1 MLRQLGQRPK
11 LAAWPPLMPTDLE
24 RLAHHID
31 PDRAPSI
38 ASDLAGVP
46 GADLGLVLGAA
57 YPVLVPQRPALLEA
71 IASLARDGLSS
82 RRLRG
87 DISSRL
93 VEATRGQPP
102 GEAWQRAL
110 QRAVWLEKVRI
121 ALREVLP
128 PKLGGAE
135 LSETARE
142 LSELADAVVEVAVSE
157 ATSHVAA
164 RFGRPQ
170 RSYGSTAELCVLGMG
185 KLGGLELNAGS
196 DIDIVF
202 VYDSDEA
209 QGDVTPHDFYTRVVR
224 RAVAHIE
231 SPAPEGM
238 IFRVD
243 LRLRPEGS
251 QGAIVNSLSAFE
263 RYYETWGRL
272 WERAAMLRARPIA
285 GSAALGVAL
294 EREVMS
300 PFVYRREVDPNIA
313 GGLTDMV
320 LRSRAE
326 LSDHPAR
333 DLKLGPG
340 GIREA
345 EFFVQTLQLVWGGK
359 EPSLRVRGT
368 LNALERLRLR
378 GFVND
383 REARDIARAYVL
395 LRRAEHAIQW
405 GTGIQTHLLPTDER
419 DRERLAKVL
428 GYPDAASFGDE
439 LTTLRLR
446 VTEAFS
452 SLSPGSPRDRPRSGL
467 VARLGDE
474 AASASDELGRAAR
487 ALFENS
493 EVPDHLRAL
502 ARRPD
507 GLLGALTQEQHPN
520 LADRVLNG
528 LLECPDPEQAA
539 RYLRSV
545 FSRLSAP
552 GAYVAALAED
562 PRALSR
568 LLTVLGSSGFV
579 GEAIG
584 TRPELLDI
592 VLFGQGLVSDVH
604 AAVAHQLE
612 DVARLLDALEAVERD
627 EALVGAVRQ
636 VKSRVLVEVA
646 IADLAGAIGM
656 RQATRTL
663 SQLADEIMQAV
674 VNYSLSGARGLCVI
688 AVGKLGGREIGYA
701 SDLDLLFL
709 YEASAAPDPDE
720 AAAYF
725 SRHAQ
730 RIIRMLSEPHA
741 GGPGYVMDTRLRPS
755 GSHGLLV
762 ASVRSFASYHGVRET
777 EAGPERPAGLVA
789 GAAWERQALIR
800 ARFCAGDAELGE
812 RVMAIATLA
821 AYEGG
826 APAPDEMHRLRLR
839 MERELGR
846 ERATRRELKVGRGGL
861 LDIEFLTQ
869 WLQMRHG
876 SDERIRTPDTDEAL
890 NALVTAGYLPRP
902 DYELLRDAY
911 RFLRRLEQRI
921 HVHRGDGLSWVDAQ
935 ALGISGLGRKMGFQ
949 KSPSLSAGE
958 QLFERYVTVTD
969 SVRRCYL
976 RLLGLTE

>member
-1 MLRQLGQRPK
+1 
-11 LAAWPPLMPTDLE
+11 MPSDLE
-24 RLAHHID
+24 QLAFYLD
-31 PDRAPSI
+31 PERASVI
-38 ASDLAGVP
+38 ARDLEGAP
-46 GADLGLVLGAA
+46 GAELGLVLGAA

-71 IASLARDGLSS
+71 IASLSREGLSS

-87 DISSRL
+87 DILDRL
-93 VEATRGQPP
+93 VEAVAGQPP
-102 GEAWQRAL
+102 GEPWQGRL

-128 PKLGGAE
+128 TKLGGAE
-135 LSETARE
+135 LPETARE
-142 LSELADAVVEVAVSE
+142 LSELADAVVEVALDE
-157 ATSHVAA
+157 ATSHFAG
-164 RFGRPQ
+164 RLGRPS
-170 RSYGSTAELCVLGMG
+170 RLDGSRAELCVLGMG

-202 VYDSDEA
+202 VYDSDDA
-209 QGDVTPHDFYTRVVR
+209 QGEVSPHDFYTRVVR
-224 RAVAHIE
+224 RTVSHIE
-231 SPAPEGM
+231 SQAPEGM

-285 GSAALGVAL
+285 GSVELGAAL
-294 EREVMS
+294 EREVLG
-300 PFVYRREVDPNIA
+300 PFVYRREVDPAIA
-313 GGLTDMV
+313 SGLTDMV

-378 GFVND
+378 GFVSD
-383 REARDIARAYVL
+383 REASDIARAYVL

-405 GTGIQTHLLPTDER
+405 SSGIQTHLLPSDER
-419 DRERLAKVL
+419 DRERLARVL
-428 GYPDAASFGDE
+428 GYSDAATFGAE
-439 LTTLRLR
+439 LDDLRGR
-446 VTEAFS
+446 VSDAFA
-452 SLSPGSPRDRPRSGL
+452 SLSPGTKRERPRYGNL
-467 VARLGDE
+467 IAQLEEGP
-474 AASASDELGRAAR
+474 ASVSDELGRAAL
-487 ALFENS
+487 ALFDS
-493 EVPDHLRAL
+493 TEVPDHLRAL

-507 GLLGALTQEQHPN
+507 GLLGALTQEQHPD
-520 LADRVLNG
+520 LADRVLGG
-528 LLECPDPEQAA
+528 LVEGPDPEQAA

-545 FSRLSAP
+545 FARLSAP

-568 LLTVLGSSGFV
+568 LLTVLGSSGFI
-579 GEAIG
+579 GEAMV

-592 VLFGQGLVSDVH
+592 VLFGQGSVSDVH
-604 AAVAHQLE
+604 AAVTHQLE
-612 DVARLLDALEAVERD
+612 DSSRALEGLDTQERD
-627 EALVGAVRQ
+627 EALIGAVRQ
-636 VKSRVLVEVA
+636 VKSRVLMEVA

-656 RQATRTL
+656 REATRTL
-663 SQLADEIMQAV
+663 SQLAEEIMNAV
-674 VNYSLSGARGLCVI
+674 VHYALGEALGLCVI
-688 AVGKLGGREIGYA
+688 AVGKLGGRELGYA

-709 YEASAAPDPDE
+709 YEPSAAPNPDE

-725 SRHAQ
+725 SKQAQ
-730 RIIRMLSEPHA
+730 RIIRMLSSPHA

-777 EAGPERPAGLVA
+777 DQGAERPAGHGA

-800 ARFCAGDAELGE
+800 ARFCAGDAALGE
-812 RVMAIATLA
+812 RVMRIATLA

-826 APAPDEMHRLRLR
+826 APGPDEMHRLRLR

-861 LDIEFLTQ
+861 LDIEFLAQ

-876 SDERIRTPDTDEAL
+876 GDEAIRTPDTGEAL
-890 NALVTAGYLPRP
+890 EALVGRGYLPRP

-921 HVHRGDGLSWVDAQ
+921 HVHRGDGMSWVDAH
-935 ALGISGLGRKMGFQ
+935 ALGLSGLGRKMGFQ
-949 KSPSLSAGE
+949 NRPTQSAGE

-969 SVRRCYL
+969 AVRATYL
-976 RLLGLTE
+976 RLLGLPPSAD

>member
-1 MLRQLGQRPK
+1 
-11 LAAWPPLMPTDLE
+11 MPSDLE
-24 RLAHHID
+24 RLAQQLD
-31 PDRAPSI
+31 PERAELMSK
-38 ASDLAGVP
+38 ALRGKP
-46 GADLGLVLGAA
+46 GADLGLVLGCA
-57 YPVLVPQRPALLEA
+57 YPALEPQRPALFDA
-71 IASLARDGLSS
+71 IANLSREGLTS
-82 RRLRG
+82 RRLRL
-87 DISSRL
+87 DILDRL
-93 VEATRGQPP
+93 NDAVASQPP
-102 GEAWQRAL
+102 GDAWQGAL

-128 PKLGGAE
+128 AKLGGAE

-142 LSELADAVVEVAVSE
+142 LAELADAVIEVALAE
-157 ATSHVAA
+157 ATAHVAR
-164 RFGRPQ
+164 RFGQPASRETGAP
-170 RSYGSTAELCVLGMG
+170 SELCVLGMG

-209 QGDVTPHDFYTRVVR
+209 EGELTPHDFFTRVVR
-224 RAVAHIE
+224 RLVAHIE
-231 SPAPEGM
+231 STAPEGM

-272 WERAAMLRARPIA
+272 WERAAMLRARPVA
-285 GSAALGVAL
+285 GSVALGAAL
-294 EREVMS
+294 EREVML
-300 PFVYRREVDPNIA
+300 PFVYRREVDPNVA
-313 GGLTDMV
+313 HGLADMV

-326 LSDHPAR
+326 LSAHPAR

-345 EFFVQTLQLVWGGK
+345 EFFVQTLQLIWGGK

-368 LNALERLRLR
+368 LTALERLRLR
-378 GFVND
+378 GFVSD
-383 REARDIARAYVL
+383 REARDITRAYVL

-405 GTGIQTHLLPTDER
+405 ATGIQTHLLPTEER
-419 DRERLAKVL
+419 DGQRLARVL
-428 GYPDAASFGDE
+428 GYPDSATFNAE
-439 LTTLRLR
+439 LDVLRGR
-446 VTEAFS
+446 VSEAFA
-452 SLSPGSPRDRPRSGL
+452 SLSPGVRERPRY
-467 VARLGDE
+467 ARMALLLGE
-474 AASASDELGRAAR
+474 ATDTTTPWDELGRAAQ
-487 ALFENS
+487 ALFENT

-502 ARRPD
+502 SRRPD
-507 GLLGALTQEQHPN
+507 GLLGAVTQQQYPD
-520 LADRVLNG
+520 LADRVLEG

-545 FSRLSAP
+545 FARLSAP
-552 GAYVAALAED
+552 GAYVAALADD

-579 GEAIG
+579 GEAIV

-592 VLFGQGLVSDVH
+592 VLFGQGSVSDVH

-612 DVARLLDALEAVERD
+612 DLGRQLEGLEPHEHD
-627 EALVGAVRQ
+627 EALVGALRQ

-646 IADLAGAIGM
+646 IADLAGAMGT

-663 SQLADEIMQAV
+663 SALADEIMSTV
-674 VNYSLSGARGLCVI
+674 VHHLLGDARGLCVI

-709 YEASAAPDPDE
+709 YEPEAAPNPDE

-730 RIIRMLSEPHA
+730 RIIRLLAEPHA

-762 ASVRSFASYHGVRET
+762 ASVRSFASYHGLQET
-777 EAGPERPAGLVA
+777 AAGVNRPAGLSA

-800 ARFCAGDAELGE
+800 ARFCAGDTALGA
-812 RVMAIATLA
+812 RVMALATLA

-826 APAPDEMHRLRLR
+826 PISAEEMHRLRLR

-846 ERATRRELKVGRGGL
+846 ERPTRRELKVGRGGL
-861 LDIEFLTQ
+861 LDIEFLAQ
-869 WLQMRHG
+869 WLQMQHG
-876 SDERIRTPDTDEAL
+876 SDERVRTPDTGEAL
-890 NALVTAGYLPRP
+890 DALSARGYLARA

-921 HVHRGDGLSWVDAQ
+921 HVHRGDGTNWVDAQ
-935 ALGISGLGRKMGFQ
+935 ALGLSGLGRRMGFQ
-949 KSPSLSAGE
+949 HSPSKRAGE
-958 QLFERYVTVTD
+958 QLFERYVTVTET
-969 SVRRCYL
+969 VRACYL
-976 RLLGLTE
+976 RLLNLPDG

>member
-1 MLRQLGQRPK
+1 MLPHRHLG
-11 LAAWPPLMPTDLE
+11 PLSWMPNELE
-24 RLAHHID
+24 RLAFHLD
-31 PDRAPSI
+31 PERAEAISR
-38 ASDLAGVP
+38 DLRGLA

-71 IASLARDGLSS
+71 IAALAREGLTT
-82 RRLRG
+82 RRLRL
-87 DISSRL
+87 DILGRL
-93 VEATRGQPP
+93 NDAVAGRAP
-102 GEAWQRAL
+102 GEDWQRAL

-135 LSETARE
+135 LPETARE
-142 LSELADAVVEVAVSE
+142 LSELADAVVEVVVAE
-157 ATSHVAA
+157 ATTHVSG
-164 RFGRPQ
+164 RFGALR
-170 RSYGSTAELCVLGMG
+170 REDGSFAKLCVLGMG

-196 DIDIVF
+196 DIDILF
-202 VYDSDEA
+202 VYDSDDA
-209 QGDVTPHDFYTRVVR
+209 AGDVAPHDFFTRVVR

-231 SPAPEGM
+231 STAPEGM

-251 QGAIVNSLSAFE
+251 QGALVNSLSAFE

-285 GSAALGVAL
+285 GSAELGAAL
-294 EREVMS
+294 EREVLG

-313 GGLTDMV
+313 EGLTDMV

-326 LSDHPAR
+326 LSLHPAR

-345 EFFVQTLQLVWGGK
+345 EFFVQTLQLIWGGQ

-378 GFVND
+378 GFVSD
-383 REARDIARAYVL
+383 RDARDIARAYVL

-405 GTGIQTHLLPTDER
+405 ATGIQTHLLPTETR
-419 DRERLAKVL
+419 DAERLARTL
-428 GYPDAASFGDE
+428 GYTDASAFLAE
-439 LTTLRLR
+439 LSALRGR
-446 VTEAFS
+446 VSEAFA
-452 SLSPGSPRDRPRSGL
+452 SLSPGSRREPLRHGRFADL
-467 VARLGDE
+467 LMNEGDQ
-474 AASASDELGRAAR
+474 SAPDELSRAAR
-487 ALFENS
+487 ALFESS

-502 ARRPD
+502 ARRPN
-507 GLLGALTQEQHPN
+507 GLLGALTQEQHPG
-520 LADRVLNG
+520 LAERVLEG

-552 GAYVAALAED
+552 GAYVAALADD

-579 GEAIG
+579 GESIV
-584 TRPELLDI
+584 TRPELLDV
-592 VLFGQGLVSDVH
+592 VLFGQGSVSDVH

-612 DVARLLDALEAVERD
+612 DMSRQLEGLEPHERD

-646 IADLAGAIGM
+646 IADLAGAIGT

-663 SQLADEIMQAV
+663 SALADEIMRTV
-674 VNYSLSGARGLCVI
+674 VHYLLGDARGLCVL

-701 SDLDLLFL
+701 SDLDLMFL
-709 YEASAAPDPDE
+709 YEPSAAPNPDE
-720 AAAYF
+720 AAAYY
-725 SRHAQ
+725 SRYAQ
-730 RIIRMLSEPHA
+730 RIIRMLAEPHA

-762 ASVRSFASYHGVRET
+762 ASLRSFASYHGLQET
-777 EAGPERPAGLVA
+777 EAGAERPAGF
-789 GAAWERQALIR
+789 GGGSAWERQALIR
-800 ARFCAGDAELGE
+800 ARFCAGDPVLGA
-812 RVMAIATLA
+812 RAVNIATLA

-826 APAPDEMHRLRLR
+826 PPAPAEMHRLRLR

-846 ERATRRELKVGRGGL
+846 ERPTRKELKVGRGGL
-861 LDIEFLTQ
+861 LDIEFLAQ
-869 WLQMRHG
+869 WLQMKHG
-876 SDERIRTPDTDEAL
+876 SDARVRTPDTSEAL
-890 NALVTAGYLPRP
+890 EALSAGGYLPRS
-902 DYELLRDAY
+902 DYERLRDAY

-921 HVHRGDGLSWVDAQ
+921 HVHRGDGTNWVDAQ
-935 ALGISGLGRKMGFQ
+935 ALGLSGLGRQMGFQ
-949 KSPSLSAGE
+949 HSPTRSAGE
-958 QLFERYVTVTD
+958 QLFERYLTVTET
-969 SVRRCYL
+969 VRACYL
-976 RLLGLTE
+976 RLLGLED

>member
-1 MLRQLGQRPK
+1 
-11 LAAWPPLMPTDLE
+11 MPSDLE
-24 RLAHHID
+24 QLAFHLD
-31 PDRAPSI
+31 PERAP
-38 ASDLAGVP
+38 ALARDLAGVP
-46 GADLGLVLGAA
+46 GAELGLVLGAA

-71 IASLARDGLSS
+71 IASLSRDGLSS

-87 DISSRL
+87 DILGRL
-93 VEATRGQPP
+93 LEAVAGQPS
-102 GEAWQRAL
+102 GEPWQRAL

-128 PKLGGAE
+128 AKLGGAE

-142 LSELADAVVEVAVSE
+142 LSELADAVVEVALAE
-157 ATSHVAA
+157 ATAHFSTRLGVPLRAD
-164 RFGRPQ
+164 GQ
-170 RSYGSTAELCVLGMG
+170 RAELCVLGMG

-202 VYDSDEA
+202 VYDSDDA
-209 QGDVTPHDFYTRVVR
+209 QGEVSAHDFYTRVVR
-224 RAVAHIE
+224 RAVSHIE
-231 SPAPEGM
+231 SQAPEGM

-251 QGAIVNSLSAFE
+251 QGAVVNSFSAFE

-285 GSAALGVAL
+285 GSIALGATL

-313 GGLTDMV
+313 SGLTDMV

-368 LNALERLRLR
+368 LTALERLRLR
-378 GFVND
+378 GFVSD
-383 REARDIARAYVL
+383 REAHDIARAYVL
-395 LRRAEHAIQW
+395 LRRAEHAVQW

-419 DRERLAKVL
+419 DRERLARVL
-428 GYPDAASFGDE
+428 GYPDATTFGAE
-439 LTTLRLR
+439 LSEQRQR
-446 VTEAFS
+446 VSEAFA
-452 SLSPGSPRDRPRSGL
+452 SLTPGSRRERPRYGNL
-467 VARLGDE
+467 VALLGDE
-474 AASASDELGRAAR
+474 AASASDELERAAR
-487 ALFENS
+487 ASFENT

-502 ARRPD
+502 ARRAD
-507 GLLGALTQEQHPN
+507 GLLGALTQEQYPD
-520 LADRVLNG
+520 LADRVLGG

-552 GAYVAALAED
+552 RAYVAALAND
-562 PRALSR
+562 QQALAR
-568 LLTVLGSSGFV
+568 LLTVLGSSAFV
-579 GEAIG
+579 GEAIV

-592 VLFGQGLVSDVH
+592 VLFGQGSVSDVH
-604 AAVAHQLE
+604 AAVTHQLE
-612 DVARLLDALEAVERD
+612 DSSRQLEELDAHERD

-663 SQLADEIMQAV
+663 SQLADEILQAV
-674 VNYSLSGARGLCVI
+674 VRHVLGDAPGLCVI

-709 YEASAAPDPDE
+709 YEPSAAPVPDE
-720 AAAYF
+720 AAAHF
-725 SRHAQ
+725 SRLAQ

-777 EAGPERPAGLVA
+777 EAGAERPMGRSA

-800 ARFCAGDAELGE
+800 ARYCAGDAALGA

-826 APAPDEMHRLRLR
+826 PPSAAEMHRLRLR

-846 ERATRRELKVGRGGL
+846 ERPTRRELKVGSGGL
-861 LDIEFLTQ
+861 LDIEFLAQ
-869 WLQMRHG
+869 WLQMQHG
-876 SDERIRTPDTDEAL
+876 SDESVRTPDTGEAL
-890 NALVTAGYLPRP
+890 EALAGRGYLPRA

-921 HVHRGDGLSWVDAQ
+921 HVHRGDGMSWIDAE
-935 ALGISGLGRKMGFQ
+935 ALGLSGLGRKMGFQ
-949 KSPSLSAGE
+949 NGPTLNAGQ
-958 QLFERYVTVTD
+958 QLFERYITVTS
-969 SVRRCYL
+969 SVRACYL
-976 RLLGLTE
+976 RLLGLTGEGSGIRG

>member
-1 MLRQLGQRPK
+1 MN
-11 LAAWPPLMPTDLE
+11 DLE
-24 RLAHHID
+24 RLAFHLD
-31 PDRAPSI
+31 PERARAI
-38 ASDLAGVP
+38 AADLRGCP

-57 YPVLVPQRPALLEA
+57 YPVLVPQRPALLDA
-71 IASLARDGLSS
+71 IAQLSREGLTT
-82 RRLRG
+82 RRFRS
-87 DISSRL
+87 DILERL
-93 VEATRGQPP
+93 IGAVAGRTV
-102 GEAWQRAL
+102 GEDWQRAL

-135 LSETARE
+135 LPETARE
-142 LSELADAVVEVAVSE
+142 LSELADAVVEVAVTE
-157 ATSHVAA
+157 AADHVGA
-164 RFGRPQ
+164 RLGPPRHAD
-170 RSYGSTAELCVLGMG
+170 GSLAKLCVLGMG

-202 VYDSDEA
+202 VYDTDEA
-209 QGDVTPHDFYTRVVR
+209 EGDVSPHEFFTRVVR
-224 RAVAHIE
+224 RAVAHIVAT
-231 SPAPEGM
+231 APEGM

-251 QGAIVNSLSAFE
+251 QGALVNSLSAFE

-285 GSAALGVAL
+285 GDRELGAAL
-294 EREVMS
+294 EREVLS

-313 GGLTDMV
+313 EGLSDLV

-326 LSDHPAR
+326 LSDHPGR

-345 EFFVQTLQLVWGGK
+345 EFFVQILQLIWGGQ

-368 LNALERLRLR
+368 LTALERLRLR
-378 GFVND
+378 GFVTD
-383 REARDIARAYVL
+383 RDARDITRGYVL
-395 LRRAEHAIQW
+395 LRRAEHAVQW
-405 GTGIQTHLLPTDER
+405 GSGIQTHLLPTDER
-419 DRERLAKVL
+419 DADRLARVL
-428 GYPDAASFGDE
+428 GYADAPAFTAE
-439 LTTLRLR
+439 LAGLRER
-446 VTEAFS
+446 VSELFA
-452 SLSPGSPRDRPRSGL
+452 SLSPGAPRHRPRFGNL
-467 VARLGDE
+467 VAWLRESATAAPEDLGQ
-474 AASASDELGRAAR
+474 AAQS
-487 ALFENS
+487 LFES
-493 EVPDHLRAL
+493 AEMPDHLRAL

-507 GLLGALTQEQHPN
+507 GLLGALTQEQHPG
-520 LADRVLNG
+520 LSDRVLSA

-539 RYLRSV
+539 RYLRSI

-552 GAYVAALAED
+552 GAYLAALADD

-579 GEAIG
+579 GESIVA
-584 TRPELLDI
+584 RPELLD
-592 VLFGQGLVSDVH
+592 VLLFGQGSVSDVH

-612 DVARLLDALEAVERD
+612 DLSRQLDDLDAQERSD
-627 EALVGAVRQ
+627 ALSGALRQ
-636 VKSRVLVEVA
+636 VKSRILLEVA

-656 RQATRTL
+656 QQATRTL
-663 SQLADEIMQAV
+663 SALADEIMGTV
-674 VNYSLSGARGLCVI
+674 VRHVMGEGRGLCVI

-701 SDLDLLFL
+701 SDLDLMFL
-709 YEASAAPDPDE
+709 YEPAAAPNPDE

-725 SRHAQ
+725 SRAAQ
-730 RIIRMLSEPHA
+730 RVIRLLSEPHA

-762 ASVRSFASYHGVRET
+762 ASASSFASYHGLRET
-777 EAGPERPAGLVA
+777 EDGAKRPAGF
-789 GAAWERQALIR
+789 GGGSAWERQALIR
-800 ARFCAGDAELGE
+800 ARFCAGDAALGA

-826 APAPDEMHRLRLR
+826 PPVPEEMHRLRLR

-869 WLQMRHG
+869 WLQMKHG
-876 SDERIRTPDTDEAL
+876 GDERVRAPDTGEAL
-890 NALVTAGYLPRP
+890 EALTAHGYLARP
-902 DYELLRDAY
+902 DYEVLRDAY

-921 HVHRGDGLSWVDAQ
+921 HVHRGDGTNWVDAR
-935 ALGISGLGRKMGFQ
+935 ALGLSGLGRQMGFQ
-949 KSPSLSAGE
+949 RSPTRSAGE
-958 QLFERYVTVTD
+958 QLFERYLTVTET
-969 SVRRCYL
+969 VRACYL
-976 RLLGLTE
+976 RLLGLSS

>member
-1 MLRQLGQRPK
+1 
-11 LAAWPPLMPTDLE
+11 MPNDLE
-24 RLAHHID
+24 RLAFHLD
-31 PDRAPSI
+31 PERAAAISR
-38 ASDLAGVP
+38 DLQGLP

-71 IASLARDGLSS
+71 IASLSREGLTT
-82 RRLRG
+82 RRLRL
-87 DISSRL
+87 DILGRL
-93 VEATRGQPP
+93 NDAVAGQPP
-102 GEAWQRAL
+102 GEEWQRAL

-128 PKLGGAE
+128 PRLGGAE
-135 LSETARE
+135 LPETARE
-142 LSELADAVVEVAVSE
+142 LSELADAVVEVAVDE
-157 ATSHVAA
+157 ATAHVTS
-164 RFGRPQ
+164 RFGAPHHED
-170 RSYGSTAELCVLGMG
+170 GSSAKLCVLGMG

-202 VYDSDEA
+202 VYDTDDA
-209 QGDVTPHDFYTRVVR
+209 QGDVSPHDFFTRVVR
-224 RAVAHIE
+224 RATSHIE

-251 QGAIVNSLSAFE
+251 HGALVNSLSAFE

-285 GSAALGVAL
+285 GDAELGAAL
-294 EREVMS
+294 EREVLW
-300 PFVYRREVDPNIA
+300 PFVYRREVDPGIA
-313 GGLTDMV
+313 SGLTDMV

-326 LSDHPAR
+326 LSVHPAR

-345 EFFVQTLQLVWGGK
+345 EFFVQTLQLIWGGQ

-368 LNALERLRLR
+368 LTALERLRLR
-378 GFVND
+378 GFVSD
-383 REARDIARAYVL
+383 KDARDIARGYVL

-405 GTGIQTHLLPTDER
+405 GTGIQTHLLPTEAR
-419 DRERLAKVL
+419 DAERLGRTL
-428 GYPDAASFGDE
+428 GYPDASAFMAE
-439 LTTLRLR
+439 LSHLRGR
-446 VTEAFS
+446 VGEAFA
-452 SLSPGSPRDRPRSGL
+452 SLSPGKRRQPRHGSL
-467 VARLGDE
+467 VALLNEGGE
-474 AASASDELGRAAR
+474 AAPDEMSRAAR
-487 ALFENS
+487 ALFESS

-507 GLLGALTQEQHPN
+507 GLLGSLTQEGHPE
-520 LADRVLNG
+520 LADRVLSG

-552 GAYVAALAED
+552 GAYVAALADD

-579 GEAIG
+579 GEAIV
-584 TRPELLDI
+584 TRPELLDV
-592 VLFGQGLVSDVH
+592 VLFGEGSVSDVH
-604 AAVAHQLE
+604 AAVAHQL
-612 DVARLLDALEAVERD
+612 DDLGRQPDDLDQQERD
-627 EALVGAVRQ
+627 QALIGAVRQ

-646 IADLAGAIGM
+646 IADLAGAIGT

-663 SQLADEIMQAV
+663 SALADEIMQTV
-674 VNYSLSGARGLCVI
+674 VQHLLGDARGLCVI

-701 SDLDLLFL
+701 SDLDLMFL
-709 YEASAAPDPDE
+709 YEPSAAPNPDE
-720 AAAYF
+720 SAAYY
-725 SRHAQ
+725 SRYAQ

-762 ASVRSFASYHGVRET
+762 ASLRSFASYHGLQET
-777 EAGPERPAGLVA
+777 ETGTERRAGFG
-789 GAAWERQALIR
+789 GGSAWERQALIR
-800 ARFCAGDAELGE
+800 ARFCAGDPVLGA
-812 RVMAIATLA
+812 RAMTIATLA

-826 APAPDEMHRLRLR
+826 PPAPEEMHRLRLR

-846 ERATRRELKVGRGGL
+846 ERSTRRELKVGRGGL
-861 LDIEFLTQ
+861 LDIEFLAQ
-869 WLQMRHG
+869 WLQMKHG
-876 SDERIRTPDTDEAL
+876 SDERVRTPDTGEAL
-890 NALVTAGYLPRP
+890 EALAARGYLPRP
-902 DYELLRDAY
+902 DYERFRDAY

-921 HVHRGDGLSWVDAQ
+921 HVHRGDGTNWVDAQ
-935 ALGISGLGRKMGFQ
+935 ALGLSGLGRQMGFQ
-949 KSPSLSAGE
+949 RSPTKSAGE

-969 SVRRCYL
+969 TVRSCYL
-976 RLLGLTE
+976 RLLGLDA

>member
-1 MLRQLGQRPK
+1 M
-11 LAAWPPLMPTDLE
+11 TSDLE
-24 RLAHHID
+24 RLAFRLD
-31 PDRAPSI
+31 PERAGAI
-38 ASDLAGVP
+38 MRDLRGVA

-71 IASLARDGLSS
+71 ISSLAREGLAA
-82 RRLRG
+82 RRLRV
-87 DISSRL
+87 DIWGRL
-93 VEATRGQPP
+93 RDAVSGRKP
-102 GEAWQRAL
+102 GEDWLGAL

-135 LSETARE
+135 LRETARE
-142 LSELADAVVEVAVSE
+142 LSELADAVVEVAVAE
-157 ATSHVAA
+157 ATEHVTA
-164 RFGRPQ
+164 RLGAPRHAD
-170 RSYGSTAELCVLGMG
+170 GSLAKLCVLGMG

-196 DIDIVF
+196 DIDILF

-209 QGDVTPHDFYTRVVR
+209 EGDISPHDFFTRVVR

-231 SPAPEGM
+231 STAPEGM

-251 QGAIVNSLSAFE
+251 HGALVNSLSAFE

-285 GSAALGVAL
+285 GDPELGAAL
-294 EREVMS
+294 EREVLL

-313 GGLTDMV
+313 HGLTDMV
-320 LRSRAE
+320 LRSRSE

-345 EFFVQTLQLVWGGK
+345 EFFVQTLQLIWGGQ

-368 LNALERLRLR
+368 LTALERLRLR
-378 GFVND
+378 GFVSD
-383 REARDIARAYVL
+383 RDARDIARAYVL

-405 GTGIQTHLLPTDER
+405 ATGIQTHLLPSDEK
-419 DRERLAKVL
+419 DAERLARTL
-428 GYPDAASFGDE
+428 GYANGAAFSEELSGLRGRVGEAFASLAPGTRREPPRHVSLVALLRDGEQGAADE
-439 LTTLRLR
+439 L
-446 VTEAFS
+446 S
-452 SLSPGSPRDRPRSGL
+452 
-467 VARLGDE
+467 
-474 AASASDELGRAAR
+474 RAAR
-487 ALFENS
+487 ELFESS

-507 GLLGALTQEQHPN
+507 GLLGALTQEQHPG
-520 LADRVLNG
+520 LADRVLGG

-579 GEAIG
+579 GESIV
-584 TRPELLDI
+584 TRPELLDV
-592 VLFGQGLVSDVH
+592 VLFGQGSVSDVH

-612 DVARLLDALEAVERD
+612 DLGRQLDELDPQERD
-627 EALVGAVRQ
+627 ETLVGAVRQ
-636 VKSRVLVEVA
+636 VKSRILVEVA
-646 IADLAGAIGM
+646 IADLAGAIGT

-663 SQLADEIMQAV
+663 SALADEIMQAV
-674 VNYSLSGARGLCVI
+674 VHYLLGDARGLCVL

-701 SDLDLLFL
+701 SDLDLMFL
-709 YEASAAPDPDE
+709 YDPSAAPNPDE

-725 SRHAQ
+725 SRYAQ
-730 RIIRMLSEPHA
+730 RIIRMLAEPHA

-762 ASVRSFASYHGVRET
+762 ASVRSFASYHGLQET
-777 EAGPERPAGLVA
+777 AGGAQRPAGF
-789 GAAWERQALIR
+789 GGGSAWERQALIR
-800 ARFCAGDAELGE
+800 ARFCAGDAELGA
-812 RVMAIATLA
+812 RVMNIATLA

-826 APAPDEMHRLRLR
+826 PPAPQEMHRLRLR
-839 MERELGR
+839 MQRELGR
-846 ERATRRELKVGRGGL
+846 ERPTRRELKVGNGGL

-869 WLQMRHG
+869 WLQMKHG
-876 SDERIRTPDTDEAL
+876 SDERVRTPDTGQALEAL
-890 NALVTAGYLPRP
+890 TAHGYLPRA
-902 DYELLRDAY
+902 DYERLRDAY

-921 HVHRGDGLSWVDAQ
+921 HVHRGDGTNWVDAQ
-935 ALGISGLGRKMGFQ
+935 ALGLSGIGRQMGFQ
-949 KSPSLSAGE
+949 RSPTLSAGE

-969 SVRRCYL
+969 SVRASYL
-976 RLLGLTE
+976 RLLGLSE

>member
-1 MLRQLGQRPK
+1 
-11 LAAWPPLMPTDLE
+11 MPSDLE
-24 RLAHHID
+24 QLAFRLD
-31 PDRAPSI
+31 PERFDSI
-38 ASDLAGVP
+38 ARDLAGQP
-46 GADLGLVLGAA
+46 GAELGLVLAAA
-57 YPVLVPQRPALLEA
+57 YPVLLPQRPALTQA
-71 IASLARDGLSS
+71 VATLAQDGLSS

-87 DISSRL
+87 DFHTRL
-93 VEATRGQPP
+93 SEAVARKAP
-102 GEAWQRAL
+102 GEWLGAL

-135 LSETARE
+135 LSETAGE
-142 LSELADAVVEVAVSE
+142 LSELADAVVEVALAEAAAHVS
-157 ATSHVAA
+157 A
-164 RFGRPQ
+164 RLGAPCHAD
-170 RSYGSTAELCVLGMG
+170 GSPAELCVLGMG

-209 QGDVTPHDFYTRVVR
+209 GGDVSPHDFYTRVVR

-231 SPAPEGM
+231 SQSPEGM

-285 GSAALGVAL
+285 GSRRLGEVL
-294 EREVMS
+294 EREVLS
-300 PFVYRREVDPNIA
+300 PFVYRREVDPTIA
-313 GGLTDMV
+313 AGLTDMV

-368 LNALERLRLR
+368 LTALERLRLR
-378 GFVND
+378 GFVSD

-405 GTGIQTHLLPTDER
+405 GSGIQTHLLPTDER
-419 DRERLAKVL
+419 DRQRVARVL
-428 GYPDAASFGDE
+428 GYPDAEPFLDE
-439 LTTLRLR
+439 LAELRQR
-446 VTEAFS
+446 VTEAFH
-452 SLSPGSPRDRPRSGL
+452 SLSPGGRRERPRYGGL
-467 VARLGDE
+467 VSLVGDE
-474 AASASDELGRAAR
+474 AISAFDALGRAAR
-487 ALFENS
+487 ALFDNTD
-493 EVPDHLRAL
+493 VPDHLSAL
-502 ARRPD
+502 SRRPD
-507 GLLGALTQEQHPN
+507 GLLGALTLEQHPE
-520 LADRVLNG
+520 LAERVLGG
-528 LLECPDPEQAA
+528 LSECPDAEQAA

-545 FSRLSAP
+545 FARLSAP

-579 GEAIG
+579 GEAIV

-592 VLFGQGLVSDVH
+592 VLFGQGSVSDVH

-612 DVARLLDALEAVERD
+612 GLARGMQELEAHERD
-627 EALVGAVRQ
+627 EAWVGAVRQ

-646 IADLAGAIGM
+646 IADLGGALGM

-663 SQLADEIMQAV
+663 SQLADEILQAV
-674 VNYSLSGARGLCVI
+674 MHYQLGGARGLCVV
-688 AVGKLGGREIGYA
+688 AVGKLGSREIGYA

-709 YEASAAPDPDE
+709 YEPSEAPNPDE

-725 SRHAQ
+725 SKHAQ
-730 RIIRMLSEPHA
+730 RIIRLLSEPHA

-762 ASVRSFASYHGVRET
+762 ASIRSFATYHGLPET
-777 EAGPERPAGLVA
+777 ESGAERPSGLRA

-800 ARFCAGDAELGE
+800 ARFCAGDAAVGA
-812 RVMAIATLA
+812 RAMAIATIA
-821 AYEGG
+821 AYQGG
-826 APAPDEMHRLRLR
+826 PPEPEEMHRLRLR

-846 ERATRRELKVGRGGL
+846 ERPTRRELKVGRGGL
-861 LDIEFLTQ
+861 LDIEFLAQ
-869 WLQMRHG
+869 WLQMQHG
-876 SDERIRTPDTDEAL
+876 SDEAVRTADTGEAL
-890 NALVTAGYLPRP
+890 EALAHRGYLPRH
-902 DYELLRDAY
+902 DYEMLRDAY

-921 HVHRGDGLSWVDAQ
+921 HVHRGDGTNWVDAQ
-935 ALGISGLGRKMGFQ
+935 ALGLSGLGRKMGFQ
-949 KSPSLSAGE
+949 NGPLRSAGE
-958 QLFERYVTVTD
+958 QLFERYVTVTE
-969 SVRRCYL
+969 SVRACYL
-976 RLLGLTE
+976 RLLGLSDG

>member
-1 MLRQLGQRPK
+1 M
-11 LAAWPPLMPTDLE
+11 TSDLE
-24 RLAHHID
+24 RLAFHLD
-31 PDRAPSI
+31 PERAGAISR
-38 ASDLAGVP
+38 DLKGVE
-46 GADLGLVLGAA
+46 GAELGLVLGAA
-57 YPVLVPQRPALLEA
+57 YPALVPQRPALLDA
-71 IASLARDGLSS
+71 IGSLAREGLTA
-82 RRLRG
+82 RRLRI
-87 DISSRL
+87 DIWGRL
-93 VEATRGQPP
+93 SDAVRGRRP
-102 GEAWQRAL
+102 GQDWLGAL

-128 PKLGGAE
+128 AKLGGAE
-135 LSETARE
+135 LRETARE
-142 LSELADAVVEVAVSE
+142 LSELADAVVEVAVAE
-157 ATSHVAA
+157 ATEHVTA
-164 RFGRPQ
+164 RLGAPRHAD
-170 RSYGSTAELCVLGMG
+170 GSLAKLCVLGMG

-209 QGDVTPHDFYTRVVR
+209 EGDITPHDFFTRVVR

-231 SPAPEGM
+231 STAPEGM

-251 QGAIVNSLSAFE
+251 QGALVNSLSAFE

-285 GSAALGVAL
+285 GDPELGAAL
-294 EREVMS
+294 EREVLS

-313 GGLTDMV
+313 NGLTDMV
-320 LRSRAE
+320 LRSRTE

-345 EFFVQTLQLVWGGK
+345 EFFVQTLQLIWGGQ

-368 LNALERLRLR
+368 LTALERLRVR
-378 GFVND
+378 GFVSD
-383 REARDIARAYVL
+383 KDARDIARAYVL

-405 GTGIQTHLLPTDER
+405 ATGIQTHLLPTDER
-419 DRERLAKVL
+419 DAERLARTL
-428 GYPDAASFGDE
+428 GYADGPAFSEELSGLRHRVSDAFASLAPGKRREPPRHVGLAALLQDGESTAADE
-439 LTTLRLR
+439 L
-446 VTEAFS
+446 S
-452 SLSPGSPRDRPRSGL
+452 
-467 VARLGDE
+467 
-474 AASASDELGRAAR
+474 RAAR
-487 ALFENS
+487 ELFESS

-507 GLLGALTQEQHPN
+507 GLLGAVTQEQYPE
-520 LADRVLNG
+520 LADRVLGG

-552 GAYVAALAED
+552 GAYVAALADD

-579 GEAIG
+579 GESIV
-584 TRPELLDI
+584 TRPELLDV
-592 VLFGQGLVSDVH
+592 VLFGQGSVSDVH
-604 AAVAHQLE
+604 AAVAHELE
-612 DVARLLDALEAVERD
+612 DVGRKLDELDPQERD
-627 EALVGAVRQ
+627 EALIGAVRQ
-636 VKSRVLVEVA
+636 VKSRILVEVA
-646 IADLAGAIGM
+646 IADLAGAIGT

-663 SQLADEIMQAV
+663 SALADEIMQTV
-674 VNYSLSGARGLCVI
+674 VHYLLGDARGLCVL

-701 SDLDLLFL
+701 SDLDLMFL
-709 YEASAAPDPDE
+709 YEPSAAPNPDE

-725 SRHAQ
+725 SRYAQ

-762 ASVRSFASYHGVRET
+762 ASVRSFASYHGLLET
-777 EAGPERPAGLVA
+777 EAGTERPAGF
-789 GAAWERQALIR
+789 GGGSAWERQALIR
-800 ARFCAGDAELGE
+800 ARFCAGDALLGA
-812 RVMAIATLA
+812 RVTNIATRA

-826 APAPDEMHRLRLR
+826 PPAAAEMHRLRLR

-846 ERATRRELKVGRGGL
+846 ERSTRRELKVGHGGL
-861 LDIEFLTQ
+861 LDIEFLAQ
-869 WLQMRHG
+869 WLQMKHG
-876 SDERIRTPDTDEAL
+876 GDERVRTPDTGEAL
-890 NALVTAGYLPRP
+890 EALALYGYLPRA
-902 DYELLRDAY
+902 DYERLRDAY

-921 HVHRGDGLSWVDAQ
+921 HVHRGDGTNWVDAQ
-935 ALGISGLGRKMGFQ
+935 ALGLSGLGRQMGFQ
-949 KSPSLSAGE
+949 RSPTRSTGE

-969 SVRRCYL
+969 SVRACYL
-976 RLLGLTE
+976 RLLGLE

>member
-1 MLRQLGQRPK
+1 
-11 LAAWPPLMPTDLE
+11 MPNDLE
-24 RLAHHID
+24 RLAFHLD
-31 PDRAPSI
+31 PERATAISR
-38 ASDLAGVP
+38 DLQGLP

-71 IASLARDGLSS
+71 IASLSREGLTT
-82 RRLRG
+82 RRLRL
-87 DISSRL
+87 DILGRL
-93 VEATRGQPP
+93 NDAVAGRPT
-102 GEAWQRAL
+102 GEEWQRAL

-135 LSETARE
+135 LPETARE
-142 LSELADAVVEVAVSE
+142 LSELADAVVEVAVAE
-157 ATSHVAA
+157 ATAHVTA
-164 RFGRPQ
+164 RFGAPGHED
-170 RSYGSTAELCVLGMG
+170 GSAAKLCVLGMG

-202 VYDSDEA
+202 VYDTDEA
-209 QGDVTPHDFYTRVVR
+209 QGDISPHDFFTRVVR
-224 RAVAHIE
+224 RAVTHIE

-251 QGAIVNSLSAFE
+251 QGALVNSLSAFE

-285 GSAALGVAL
+285 GDPELGVAL
-294 EREVMS
+294 EREVIG
-300 PFVYRREVDPNIA
+300 PFVYRREVDPSIA
-313 GGLTDMV
+313 SGLTDMV
-320 LRSRAE
+320 VRSRAE
-326 LSDHPAR
+326 LSVYPAR

-345 EFFVQTLQLVWGGK
+345 EFFVQTLQLIWGGQ

-368 LNALERLRLR
+368 LTALERLRLR
-378 GFVND
+378 GFVSD
-383 REARDIARAYVL
+383 KDARDIARGYVL

-405 GTGIQTHLLPTDER
+405 GTGIQTHLLPTDAR
-419 DRERLAKVL
+419 DAERLARVL
-428 GYPDAASFGDE
+428 GYPDASAFAVE
-439 LTTLRLR
+439 LGHLRNR
-446 VTEAFS
+446 VGEAFA
-452 SLSPGSPRDRPRSGL
+452 SLSPGKRREPRHGSF
-467 VARLGDE
+467 VALLNEAGAAAPDE
-474 AASASDELGRAAR
+474 MSRAAR
-487 ALFENS
+487 ALFESS

-507 GLLGALTQEQHPN
+507 GLLGSLTQEEHPE
-520 LADRVLNG
+520 LADRVLSG

-579 GEAIG
+579 GESIV
-584 TRPELLDI
+584 TRPELLDV
-592 VLFGQGLVSDVH
+592 VLFGEGSVSDVH

-612 DVARLLDALEAVERD
+612 DLSRQPGDLDPQERD
-627 EALVGAVRQ
+627 EALIGAVRQ

-646 IADLAGAIGM
+646 IADLAGAIGT

-663 SQLADEIMQAV
+663 SALADEIMHTV
-674 VNYSLSGARGLCVI
+674 VQHLLGDARGLCVI

-701 SDLDLLFL
+701 SDLDLMFL
-709 YEASAAPDPDE
+709 YEPSAAPNPDE
-720 AAAYF
+720 AAAYY
-725 SRHAQ
+725 SRYAQ
-730 RIIRMLSEPHA
+730 KIIRMLSEPNA

-762 ASVRSFASYHGVRET
+762 ASLRSFAAYHGLQET
-777 EAGPERPAGLVA
+777 EAGTQRFGGAGGLGGV
-789 GAAWERQALIR
+789 GGGSAWERQALIR
-800 ARFCAGDAELGE
+800 ARFCAGDPILGA
-812 RVMAIATLA
+812 RAMVIATLA

-826 APAPDEMHRLRLR
+826 PPAPEEMHRLRLR

-846 ERATRRELKVGRGGL
+846 ERPTRKELKVGRGGL
-861 LDIEFLTQ
+861 LDIEFLAQ
-869 WLQMRHG
+869 WLQMKHG
-876 SDERIRTPDTDEAL
+876 SDERVRTPDTGEAL
-890 NALVTAGYLPRP
+890 EALAARGYLPRA
-902 DYELLRDAY
+902 DYERFRDAY

-921 HVHRGDGLSWVDAQ
+921 HVHRGDGTNWVDAQ
-935 ALGISGLGRKMGFQ
+935 ALGLSGLGRQMGFQ
-949 KSPSLSAGE
+949 RSPTKSAGE
-958 QLFERYVTVTD
+958 QLFERYLTVTD
-969 SVRRCYL
+969 TVRSCYL
-976 RLLGLTE
+976 RLLGLPDS

>member
-1 MLRQLGQRPK
+1 VPG
-11 LAAWPPLMPTDLE
+11 DLE
-24 RLAHHID
+24 NLAQQLD
-31 PDRAPSI
+31 PERAEV
-38 ASDLAGVP
+38 LARSLRGMP
-46 GADLGLVLGAA
+46 GADLGVVLGAA
-57 YPVLVPQRPALLEA
+57 YPALEPQRPALFDAL
-71 IASLARDGLSS
+71 ASLSRDGLSS
-82 RRLRG
+82 RRMRH
-87 DISSRL
+87 DILGRL
-93 VEATRGQPP
+93 QEAVALQPS
-102 GEAWQRAL
+102 GEAWQGAL

-128 PKLGGAE
+128 AKLGGAE

-142 LSELADAVVEVAVSE
+142 LAELADAVVEVALVE
-157 ATSHVAA
+157 ATGHVAG
-164 RFGRPQ
+164 RFGHPRT
-170 RSYGSTAELCVLGMG
+170 RSEGLPSQLCVLGMG

-209 QGDVTPHDFYTRVVR
+209 DGESSAHDFFTRVAR
-224 RAVAHIE
+224 RAVSHIE
-231 SPAPEGM
+231 STAPEGM

-251 QGAIVNSLSAFE
+251 QGPIVNSLSAFE

-272 WERAAMLRARPIA
+272 WERAAMLRARPVA
-285 GSAALGVAL
+285 GSSALGAAL
-294 EREVMS
+294 EREVIL
-300 PFVYRREVDPNIA
+300 PFVYRREVDPNVA
-313 GGLTDMV
+313 HGLTDMV

-345 EFFVQTLQLVWGGK
+345 EFFVQTLQLIWGGK

-368 LNALERLRLR
+368 LTALERLRLR
-378 GFVND
+378 GFVSD

-405 GTGIQTHLLPTDER
+405 STGIQTHLLPSDER
-419 DRERLAKVL
+419 DSQRLARVL
-428 GYPDAASFGDE
+428 GYPEATTFGAE
-439 LTTLRLR
+439 LESLRQR
-446 VTEAFS
+446 VSEAFA
-452 SLSPGSPRDRPRSGL
+452 SLAPGVRERP
-467 VARLGDE
+467 
-474 AASASDELGRAAR
+474 RAAR
-487 ALFENS
+487 VAGSLFDGS

-502 ARRPD
+502 SRRPD
-507 GLLGALTQEQHPN
+507 GLLGAVTQQQYPDLT
-520 LADRVLNG
+520 DRVLEG

-545 FSRLSAP
+545 FARLPAP
-552 GAYVAALAED
+552 GAYVAALADD

-579 GEAIG
+579 GEAIV

-612 DVARLLDALEAVERD
+612 DLQRPFEGLDQHERD
-627 EALVGAVRQ
+627 EALVGALRQ

-646 IADLAGAIGM
+646 IADLAGAIGT

-663 SQLADEIMQAV
+663 SALADEILSAV
-674 VNYSLSGARGLCVI
+674 AHYLLGDARGLCVL

-709 YEASAAPDPDE
+709 YDPDAAPNPEE

-725 SRHAQ
+725 SRYAQ
-730 RIIRMLSEPHA
+730 RIIRMLAQPHA

-762 ASVRSFASYHGVRET
+762 ASVRSFASYHGLREN
-777 EAGPERPAGLVA
+777 PAGAQRLAGISA

-800 ARFCAGDAELGE
+800 ARFCAGDAALGA
-812 RVMAIATLA
+812 RVMALATLA

-826 APAPDEMHRLRLR
+826 PISADEMHRLRLR

-846 ERATRRELKVGRGGL
+846 ERPTRRELKVGRGGL
-861 LDIEFLTQ
+861 LDIEFLAQ
-869 WLQMRHG
+869 WLQMQHG
-876 SDERIRTPDTDEAL
+876 HDERVRTPDTGEAL
-890 NALVTAGYLPRP
+890 EALAARGYLARP

-921 HVHRGDGLSWVDAQ
+921 HVHRGDGMSWVDAQ
-935 ALGISGLGRKMGFQ
+935 ALGLSGLGRRMGFQ
-949 KSPSLSAGE
+949 NSPSKSAGE
-958 QLFERYVTVTD
+958 QLFERYLTVTE
-969 SVRRCYL
+969 SVRTTYL
-976 RLLGLTE
+976 RLLGLREG

>member
-1 MLRQLGQRPK
+1 
-11 LAAWPPLMPTDLE
+11 MPSDLE
-24 RLAHHID
+24 RLALHLD
-31 PDRAPSI
+31 PERAE
-38 ASDLAGVP
+38 ALARALQGKP

-57 YPVLVPQRPALLEA
+57 YPALEPQRPALLDA
-71 IASLARDGLSS
+71 IGSLSRDGLTS
-82 RRLRG
+82 RRVRL
-87 DISSRL
+87 DILGRL
-93 VEATRGQPP
+93 NEAVAHQPP
-102 GEAWQRAL
+102 GNAWQGAL

-142 LSELADAVVEVAVSE
+142 LAELADAVVEVALAE
-157 ATSHVAA
+157 ATGHVAG
-164 RFGRPQ
+164 RFGHPVTRDAGVPAQ
-170 RSYGSTAELCVLGMG
+170 LCVLGMG

-202 VYDSDEA
+202 VYDSDDA
-209 QGDVTPHDFYTRVVR
+209 QGEATAHDFFTRVVR
-224 RAVAHIE
+224 RLVSHIE
-231 SPAPEGM
+231 STAPEGM

-272 WERAAMLRARPIA
+272 WERAAMLRARPVA
-285 GSAALGVAL
+285 GSPELGAAI
-294 EREVMS
+294 EREVIL
-300 PFVYRREVDPNIA
+300 PFVYRREVDPNVA
-313 GGLTDMV
+313 HGLTDMV

-345 EFFVQTLQLVWGGK
+345 EFFVQTLQLIWGGK

-368 LNALERLRLR
+368 LTALERLRLR
-378 GFVND
+378 GFVSD
-383 REARDIARAYVL
+383 REARDIARSYVL

-405 GTGIQTHLLPTDER
+405 GTGIQTHLLPIDER
-419 DRERLAKVL
+419 DSQRLARVL
-428 GYPDAASFGDE
+428 GYPDAATFMTE
-439 LTTLRLR
+439 LGSLRQR
-446 VTEAFS
+446 VSEAFA
-452 SLSPGSPRDRPRSGL
+452 SLSPGARERPRY
-467 VARLGDE
+467 ARMALLIGETSEGSSPADDL
-474 AASASDELGRAAR
+474 SRAAH
-487 ALFENS
+487 ALFQGS
-493 EVPDHLRAL
+493 EVPDHVRAL
-502 ARRPD
+502 SRRPD
-507 GLLGALTQEQHPN
+507 GLLGTVTQQQYPD
-520 LADRVLNG
+520 LADRVLEG
-528 LLECPDPEQAA
+528 LLECPDPDQAA

-545 FSRLSAP
+545 FARLSAP

-579 GEAIG
+579 GEAIV

-592 VLFGQGLVSDVH
+592 VLFGQGSVSDVH
-604 AAVAHQLE
+604 AAVSHQLE
-612 DVARLLDALEAVERD
+612 DLERLLEGLDRHERD
-627 EALVGAVRQ
+627 EALVGALRQ

-646 IADLAGAIGM
+646 IADLAGAIGT

-663 SQLADEIMQAV
+663 SALADEIMSAV
-674 VNYSLSGARGLCVI
+674 VHHLLGHARGLCII

-709 YEASAAPDPDE
+709 YDPEAAPNPDE

-725 SRHAQ
+725 SRYAQ
-730 RIIRMLSEPHA
+730 RIIRMLAEPHA

-762 ASVRSFASYHGVRET
+762 ASVRSFASYHGLRET
-777 EAGPERPAGLVA
+777 EAGAQRPAGLSA

-800 ARFCAGDAELGE
+800 ARFCAGDVALGQ
-812 RVMAIATLA
+812 RVMALATLA

-826 APAPDEMHRLRLR
+826 PISPEEMQRLRLR

-846 ERATRRELKVGRGGL
+846 ERPTRRELKVGRGGL
-861 LDIEFLTQ
+861 LDIEFLAQ
-869 WLQMRHG
+869 WLQMQHG
-876 SDERIRTPDTDEAL
+876 QDERVRTPDTSDALEAL
-890 NALVTAGYLPRP
+890 SALGHLARA

-921 HVHRGDGLSWVDAQ
+921 HVHRGDGMSWVDAQ
-935 ALGISGLGRKMGFQ
+935 ALGLSGLGRKMGFQ
-949 KSPSLSAGE
+949 SSPSKSAGE
-958 QLFERYVTVTD
+958 QLFERYLTVTET
-969 SVRRCYL
+969 VRATYL
-976 RLLGLTE
+976 RLLALPSDD